1 MHERDTAEVQHRLEE
16 LAPFLRR
23 LGEQTLDAYQRA
35 GVLSAFHD
43 AEFPVADARFIRHG
57 DRLAYH
63 PRGAVYFSINRKS
76 ELAFAGQD
84 QGTPLTN
91 SLVPYV
97 WLGRVQDLQGSWG
110 EESPTE
116 PFPPPRLL
124 LDEESSGLFIA
135 SISRGGPSRTIFVPL
150 EQYLSERARL
160 FTDAFHASRA
170 TAQGPT

>member
-1 MHERDTAEVQHRLEE
+1 MHARDNAEVQRRLEE

-23 LGEQTLDAYQRA
+23 LGERTLDAYQRA
-35 GVLSAFHD
+35 GVLSAFQD

-63 PRGAVYFSINRKS
+63 PRGAVYFTINREG
-76 ELAFAGQD
+76 ELALAGQEE
-84 QGTPLTN
+84 GAPLTGA
-91 SLVPYV
+91 LVPYA
-97 WLGRVQDLQGSWG
+97 WLGRVQDVQGSWS

-135 SISRGGPSRTIFVPL
+135 SISRGGPSRTVFVPL

-160 FTDAFHASRA
+160 FTDAFHASK
-170 TAQGPT
+170 

>member
-1 MHERDTAEVQHRLEE
+1 MHGRDNAEVQRRLEG

-35 GVLSAFHD
+35 GVLTAFQD
-43 AEFPVADARFIRHG
+43 AEFPVAEARFIRHG

-63 PRGAVYFSINRKS
+63 PRGAIYFRITRKG
-76 ELAFAGQD
+76 ELALAGQE
-84 QGTPLTN
+84 QGARLTD

-97 WLGRVQDLQGSWG
+97 RLGRVQDVQGSWS

-135 SISRGGPSRTIFVPL
+135 SISRGGHQRMIFVPL